1 MCGRDVQLGPEL
13 PMGCRAV
20 ELPRPR
26 TSRLRRRS
34 ILLAALVCLVPAL
47 ARAELPR
54 VARPSLP
61 TKGKS
66 AVDARGLVFFLTLA
80 DGSVAAVGTAHTFTT
95 RDVARAGRTDFY
107 TGASLRRIG
116 SSSRFLVPPGKPFSL
131 PGATLRDDFVVYA
144 LDAKP
149 EGAGA
154 FEADKDPL
162 KPGERVAL
170 LGVQDRG
177 KRDEDDLF
185 GSVAASS
192 PTRLEIDLDLPESL
206 RGWGGAPIV
215 RVSSGKV
222 VGIVQA
228 HVSQGGASRVFA
240 APIGGVLEALA
251 KPLEGGKGAAFSQFA
266 EVTPAEREA
275 PAPKPA
281 IDPSHVTPSG
291 PVIAR
296 ASDDPTR
303 VHIDIEYPPAGATVG
318 GSACGVFVA
327 GQAQASRGELRR
339 FDVVM
344 VLDTSRSTID
354 PAGTD
359 INGNGVVGRQRLGGL
374 GTIFGSG
381 STDPGDSILAAE
393 IAGARHLL
401 RGLDPRST
409 RVGLVSFAG
418 DVPGTSQRSKPAYTL
433 VALTDEYERI
443 EAGLDEIL
451 ATEPEGN
458 THMAAGV
465 DQATIELAGLRGAVS
480 RPGPEQAE
488 KIVFFFTDGQPT
500 LPYGPEAEADNVRA
514 VLRAANRAR
523 RASIRIH
530 SFAVGPEALEGPIAT
545 VEMASRTDGFFT
557 PVRHPGDLVDA
568 VEDVNIANLESV
580 DLKNRTNGKGTRYF
594 RATSDGSWA
603 GFIDLEAGKN
613 TLQAHALAD
622 DGATGDKSLDV
633 KLVANA
639 DSPPIPKELAARR
652 NHLLEE
658 CLRDLKR
665 RRVTAEQEAADKVR
679 RELQLDI
686 EKERQKAREQADQ
699 QRKELDLEAVGEDE
713 VDAN

>member
-1 MCGRDVQLGPEL
+1 
-13 PMGCRAV
+13 
-20 ELPRPR
+20 
-26 TSRLRRRS
+26 
-34 ILLAALVCLVPAL
+34 
-47 ARAELPR
+47 
-54 VARPSLP
+54 
-61 TKGKS
+61 
-66 AVDARGLVFFLTLA
+66 
-80 DGSVAAVGTAHTFTT
+80 
-95 RDVARAGRTDFY
+95 
-107 TGASLRRIG
+107 
-116 SSSRFLVPPGKPFSL
+116 
-131 PGATLRDDFVVYA
+131 
-144 LDAKP
+144 
-149 EGAGA
+149 
-154 FEADKDPL
+154 
-162 KPGERVAL
+162 
-170 LGVQDRG
+170 
-177 KRDEDDLF
+177 
-185 GSVAASS
+185 
-192 PTRLEIDLDLPESL
+192 
-206 RGWGGAPIV
+206 
-215 RVSSGKV
+215 
-222 VGIVQA
+222 
-228 HVSQGGASRVFA
+228 
-240 APIGGVLEALA
+240 
-251 KPLEGGKGAAFSQFA
+251 
-266 EVTPAEREA
+266 
-275 PAPKPA
+275 
-281 IDPSHVTPSG
+281 
-291 PVIAR
+291 
-296 ASDDPTR
+296 
-303 VHIDIEYPPAGATVG
+303 
-318 GSACGVFVA
+318 
-327 GQAQASRGELRR
+327 
-339 FDVVM
+339 M

-409 RVGLVSFAG
+409 RVGLVTFAG

-433 VALTDEYERI
+433 VALTDDYDRI
-443 EAGLDEIL
+443 ETGLDEIL

-465 DQATIELAGLRGAVS
+465 DQATIELTGLRGAVS
-480 RPGPEQAE
+480 RPGSEQAE

-580 DLKNRTNGKGTRYF
+580 DLKNRTNGKATRYF

-603 GFIDLEAGKN
+603 GFIDLA
-613 TLQAHALAD
+613 TARTRSTRPPIAD
-622 DGATGDKSLDV
+622 DATGDKNLDV

-639 DSPPIPKELAARR
+639 DSPPIPKELAAHR

-665 RRVTAEQEAADKVR
+665 RRVTAEQEAADQVR

-686 EKERQKAREQADQ
+686 EKERQKAKQQADQ

-713 VDAN
+713 APEPP